1 MSNPTATATPG
12 RPTVARATGRVSGR
26 FLASPLLR
34 GAAGVVLVA
43 FAWEASS
50 RGGLVDA
57 RYLPPATT
65 VLATATGLLTDT
77 VFLRDTVSLT
87 LVSWLGGLA
96 IAATTAIPLGA
107 LLGAAPA
114 LERATRPIVDALRP
128 IPAVALLPL
137 VVLIL
142 GIDLESRL
150 FLIAYAAAWPILL
163 NTTAGIRATE
173 PALLEVARVHGHRPL
188 AVLLRVR
195 LPAAAPFTAAG
206 LRISAS
212 IALIAAVSLEL
223 VTGTD
228 EGLGGHLVHVAS
240 GGESIDTVL
249 AVTVIAGLL
258 GLSINLAAEH
268 AEHALFGWHHS
279 RRVAP

>member
-1 MSNPTATATPG
+1 VNTRIAIATPG
-12 RPTVARATGRVSGR
+12 RRAVARSAGRL
-26 FLASPLLR
+26 LASPLLR
-34 GAAGVVLVA
+34 GTAGVVLVA
-43 FAWEASS
+43 AAWEASS
-50 RGGLVDA
+50 RSGLVDA

-65 VLATATGLLTDT
+65 VLTTARGLLTDT
-77 VFLRDTVSLT
+77 VFLWEALGLT

-96 IAATTAIPLGA
+96 IAAAVAIPLGA

-114 LERATRPIVDALRP
+114 LEQVTRPIVDALRAV
-128 IPAVALLPL
+128 PAVALLPL
-137 VVLIL
+137 VILIL
-142 GIDLESRL
+142 GIGLESRL

-195 LPAAAPFTAAG
+195 VPSSAPFTAAG
-206 LRISAS
+206 LRISAA

-228 EGLGGHLVHVAS
+228 EGLGGHLVHAAS
-240 GGESIDTVL
+240 GGESADTVL

-258 GLSINLAAEH
+258 GLAINLAAEH
-268 AEHALFGWHHS
+268 TEHALFGWHHS
-279 RRVAP
+279 HRGAP